1 MTEKDKPEI
10 VVNRGVSAVSEPE
23 KIIAALNDEVEN
35 ILRLPAAYDG
45 DEDIIAFPAFGARRF
60 KGQELMIELR
70 LRDGKKRALAYTYLV
85 EVDYCPVEGI
95 AMMFVGYKVRIE
107 GRNLSTLF
115 DFLVRHAVNFVC
127 EKDSFH
133 DTADEQEIFV
143 STIEITT
150 NK

>member
-10 VVNRGVSAVSEPE
+10 VVNRGVSALSEPE

-35 ILRLPAAYDG
+35 ILHLPASYEG
-45 DEDIIAFPAFGARRF
+45 DEDIIAFPAFGARRL

-70 LRDGKKRALAYTYLV
+70 LKDGKKKALAYAYLV

-95 AMMFVGYKVRIE
+95 TMIFVGHRVRIE

-115 DFLVRHAVNFVC
+115 DFLVRHAVNFVS

-133 DTADEQEIFV
+133 DTGDDQEIFV
-143 STIEITT
+143 SGIDITP
-150 NK
+150 NE